1 MNRRAPEPGVA
12 VSNTVPSASG
22 AVSRE
27 HAAGLHRILALSML
41 MTESADEQILHFAT
55 TSIPSLV
62 PVCDVAGIFAS
73 ETGDWTLR
81 SRRLEHDRRLRSALE
96 RQLAVLGQGG
106 GRVTV
111 AGVGWAFAF
120 SLGAAHGSI
129 GFLVVLA
136 DGEPSPEEQFL
147 LQLLAQQT
155 GVALTNA
162 RALTRGRE
170 AAAEL
175 SSINEALGRSLADV
189 HRMME
194 IHARVDEVASSGRGQ
209 QALAHTLHEL
219 TGFPVVIED
228 RYGNLRASAPPD
240 TPASHPKPDPSARDR
255 LLRELAAEGGV
266 GRHGDWIL
274 GLASPRADV
283 VGTLALF
290 DPDRRA
296 GKYELV
302 ALKHAV
308 TVLAMELARLS
319 STAEAELRMGRD
331 LVDELLAGTGNEEA
345 VVQRAH
351 ALGFDLERPHRV
363 VIVHGHGRSHTD
375 DQFLHVVIRVA
386 RDLGAGSLMVGRGQQ
401 VVIVC
406 PAELSWHALRE
417 SLLGELGD
425 GRCLVSVGSPC
436 DRPSQIPR
444 SHREAQLAAN
454 LQNNAAARPVVAWD
468 DLGIYRILSSV
479 EDFAGIEAFMVD
491 QLGVLL
497 DYDEKKSSNLV
508 ETLFHYLEC
517 GGSYAE
523 TCKALSVHRNTLKYR
538 LQRIR
543 DVAGCDLSD
552 APTRFDLQLAT
563 RAWQVLK
570 SLGRLD

>member
-1 MNRRAPEPGVA
+1 MNRRAPEPGLA
-12 VSNTVPSASG
+12 AGNTASAPSAV
-22 AVSRE
+22 VSRE

-62 PVCDVAGIFAS
+62 PVCDVAGIFS
-73 ETGDWTLR
+73 TETGDWTLR

-106 GRVTV
+106 GRITVT
-111 AGVGWAFAF
+111 GVSWAFAF
-120 SLGAAHGSI
+120 SLGAVHGSV

-136 DGEPSPEEQFL
+136 DREPSPEEQFL

-155 GVALTNA
+155 GVALSNA

-219 TGFPVVIED
+219 TGFPVAIED
-228 RYGNLRASAPPD
+228 RYGNLRASAPVD
-240 TPASHPKPDPSARDR
+240 TEASRPKPDPSVRER
-255 LLRELAAEGGV
+255 LLKELAAQGGV

-283 VGTLALF
+283 VGTVALF
-290 DPDRRA
+290 DPDGRA
-296 GKYELV
+296 GKYEIV
-302 ALKHAV
+302 ALKHAA
-308 TVLAMELARLS
+308 TVLAMELARLA

-351 ALGFDLERPHRV
+351 ALGLDLERSHRV

-386 RDLGAGSLMVGRGQQ
+386 REMGAGSLVVGRGEL
-401 VVIVC
+401 VVIIC
-406 PAELSWHALRE
+406 PAELSWNGLRE
-417 SLLGELGD
+417 SLLEELGD

-436 DRPSQIPR
+436 DRPSEIPR
-444 SHREAQLAAN
+444 SHREAKLAAN
-454 LQNNAAARPVVAWD
+454 LQRTAAAPAVVAWE
-468 DLGIYRILSSV
+468 DLGIFRILSSV
-479 EDFAGIEAFMVD
+479 EDFTGVESFMAE

-497 DYDEKKSSNLV
+497 DYDAKKSSNLV
-508 ETLFHYLEC
+508 ETLFQYLEC
-517 GGSYAE
+517 GGSYAD
-523 TCKALSVHRNTLKYR
+523 TCKALNVHRNTLKYR

-552 APTRFDLQLAT
+552 ASTRFDLQLAT

-570 SLGRLD
+570 SLGRLG